1 MTKAQLRVVIAD
13 DHQPLREQV
22 RRGLE
27 ESGCIVCGE
36 GATADEAIR
45 LAEEHRPDVAL
56 LDIRMPGDG
65 IHAAREISR
74 RLPETS
80 VVMLTQS
87 QDDDDLFDSL
97 RAGASGYLPK
107 GTDPARL
114 GDVLRAAM
122 AGHVAMPRRLVA
134 KVMDE
139 FREPSRRRFA
149 HRSPTA
155 PKLSERE
162 WQVMA
167 HLSEGLET
175 EQVAERLGMSP
186 ATVRVHVSSV
196 IRKLQVK
203 DRQSAIDA
211 LRAD

>member
-1 MTKAQLRVVIAD
+1 MTDQPLRVVIAD
-13 DHQPLREQV
+13 DHEPLRVQV
-22 RRGLE
+22 REGLE
-27 ESGCIVCGE
+27 ESGCVVCGE
-36 GATADEAIR
+36 GTTAEEAIR
-45 LAEEHRPDVAL
+45 LTEEHRPDVAL

-74 RLPETS
+74 LLPDTS

-87 QDDDDLFDSL
+87 TDDDDLFDSL

-107 GTDPARL
+107 GTDPSRL

-167 HLSEGLET
+167 NLSEGLES

-203 DRQSAIDA
+203 DRQGALDA
-211 LRAD
+211 LRQD

>member
-1 MTKAQLRVVIAD
+1 VSKSQLRVVIAD
-13 DHQPLREQV
+13 DHEPLRVQV
-22 RRGLE
+22 REGLE
-27 ESGCIVCGE
+27 QSGCVVCGE
-36 GATADEAIR
+36 GTSAEEAIR

-65 IHAAREISR
+65 IQAAREISR

-87 QDDDDLFDSL
+87 TDDDDLFDSL
-97 RAGASGYLPK
+97 RAGAAGYLPK

-122 AGHVAMPRRLVA
+122 SGHVAMPRQLVA

-139 FREPSRRRFA
+139 FREPSRRRCA
-149 HRSPTA
+149 HRSPTV
-155 PKLSERE
+155 PKLSQRE

-167 HLSEGLET
+167 NLSEGLDTDE
-175 EQVAERLGMSP
+175 VAARLGMSP

-196 IRKLQVK
+196 LKKLQVK

-211 LRAD
+211 LRRD